1 MLPKSYIVLKW
12 TVYALA
18 TFLFFVL
25 QYLVLGQIRV
35 LGLTPFL
42 YPILPAVVASYE
54 GPRRGAVFALILGL
68 ICDQLVVGPFE
79 GFYTLIFTFI
89 ALLSAL
95 VGENLL
101 SPGFL
106 CALTVSALAM
116 LLTNGGRILVE
127 LLTGN
132 THLMLM
138 GRIALGETLITLP
151 ALLVVLPFG
160 VGAAIY
166 LTEYARNRK
175 LVAVIEYAAETL
187 SGIPSII
194 FGLVGMLVFAN
205 TFGKCLLAGALTL
218 VIMNLPTVMRTAQ
231 ESLKTVPTS
240 LREGAFGLG
249 AGKWRVVRTVV
260 LPGCVDGIITGCI
273 LSAGRIMGESAALL
287 FTAGF
292 AHALN
297 GFFSGLGSPG
307 ATLTVALY
315 LYANEPRPG
324 AKEASF
330 AIAAILMLLT
340 LAINFAAVLVG
351 RYFKKRSAL

>member
-42 YPILPAVVASYE
+42 YPILPE
-54 GPRRGAVFALILGL
+54 
-68 ICDQLVVGPFE
+68 LVVGPFE

-95 VGENLL
+95 IGENLL

-138 GRIALGETLITLP
+138 GRSALGETLITLP
-151 ALLVVLPFG
+151 ALLVVLPL
-160 VGAAIY
+160 Y
-166 LTEYARNRK
+166 R
-175 LVAVIEYAAETL
+175 VIH
-187 SGIPSII
+187 
-194 FGLVGMLVFAN
+194 
-205 TFGKCLLAGALTL
+205 
-218 VIMNLPTVMRTAQ
+218 
-231 ESLKTVPTS
+231 
-240 LREGAFGLG
+240 LR
-249 AGKWRVVRTVV
+249 
-260 LPGCVDGIITGCI
+260 C
-273 LSAGRIMGESAALL
+273 
-287 FTAGF
+287 
-292 AHALN
+292 
-297 GFFSGLGSPG
+297 
-307 ATLTVALY
+307 
-315 LYANEPRPG
+315 
-324 AKEASF
+324 ASD
-330 AIAAILMLLT
+330 
-340 LAINFAAVLVG
+340 
-351 RYFKKRSAL
+351 Y